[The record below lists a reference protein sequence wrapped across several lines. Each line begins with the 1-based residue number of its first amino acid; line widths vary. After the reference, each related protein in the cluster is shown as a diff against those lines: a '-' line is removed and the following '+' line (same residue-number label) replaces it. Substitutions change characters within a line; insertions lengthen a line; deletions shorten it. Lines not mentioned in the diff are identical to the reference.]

1 MPAVTRICA
10 WKYKDSVTK
19 EKQHEMLEG
28 LMKVYEE
35 LKHTTRWTWWPAELS
50 THDIPPKLT
59 LT

>member
-35 LKHTTRWTWWPAELS
+35 LKHTTNHGPVGMFFIAL
-50 THDIPPKLT
+50 L
-59 LT
+59 LVNVV